1 MKCENCGVKV
11 DKSFTFAI
19 KKNQCPACGENI
31 MDPETLGS
39 YLTLQTL
46 LKSSYKGIDIE
57 GIATLIVANFELK
70 QRFKDAAVSED
81 ITVTEEEEEEAEDD
95 EETAEEPE
103 IMQDTDPDAEF
114 KAKQKKEAKE
124 ILKQMRNE
132 VYEEA
137 VRDQWGLGDDENNI
151 TIGDDESIAEATGRM
166 RQEQSHRNIVTGSR
180 GAFRRSD

>member
-1 MKCENCGVKV
+1 MKCENCSVKV
-11 DKSFTFAI
+11 DKSFAFAI

-57 GIATLIVANFELK
+57 GIAALIVANFELK
-70 QRFKDAAVSED
+70 QRFKDTAVGESITVSE
-81 ITVTEEEEEEAEDD
+81 EDPEPEQD
-95 EETAEEPE
+95 EEVVEPE
-103 IMQDTDPDAEF
+103 VVQDADPDAEF
-114 KAKQKKEAKE
+114 KVKQKKQAKE
-124 ILKQMRNE
+124 ILKQMKEE

-137 VRDQWGLGDDENNI
+137 VRDQWGLGDDDSGILLGE
-151 TIGDDESIAEATGRM
+151 DETVAEATGRM